1 MTEALHTHI
10 NIPMRKTILRRMM
23 AVMAIISAG
32 TPAAAD
38 DMTLTRAAAD
48 TATAAVD
55 EPATAVGDEVFT
67 SDEKLEEGIVTRYL
81 NTAIARGMA
90 SPHTTSHPTA
100 ADTRTERMEYG
111 RTVTGYVSAPKFGG
125 YTIGKYAYT
134 SADGNHSG
142 DGFTQRLMRFY
153 VDGTILRDFAYRI
166 QVQTNNDKFHMKDYF
181 IEWRR
186 YKALRIKM
194 GQFKRAFGMENPMN
208 PWDIGNGDY
217 SQLTKKLCGMGD
229 YIGGEASS
237 NGGRDQGLQIQGDII
252 PIGKDRHPLL
262 HYQLMIANGQG
273 INCGD
278 ADSNKDIM
286 GTLQLQPAGG
296 MAVGVFMWKG
306 RYTQGD
312 GVTVGRNRY
321 MLSARY
327 ERDGWTL
334 RSEYAHSTGHKLSD
348 YNADGTW
355 SGSGRA
361 DAWYALLGVPV
372 TPWLKTYVRYDTYRD
387 DATWQTAKTI
397 YSLTPNIQLHRNLM
411 LQPQLNYVHDR
422 NLTKPDYCE
431 LWMQVYVR
439 L

>member
-1 MTEALHTHI
+1 MHAAGRLPRQIWVNGIMTTATI
-10 NIPMRKTILRRMM
+10 PSYPMRKTILQRMM
-23 AVMAIISAG
+23 AMTAIAIMSAM
-32 TPAAAD
+32 PSVAD
-38 DMTLTRAAAD
+38 DKTGTSAD
-48 TATAAVD
+48 DTS
-55 EPATAVGDEVFT
+55 T
-67 SDEKLEEGIVTRYL
+67 SDERLEEGIVTQHI
-81 NTAIARGMA
+81 NTAIERGMSSLQNA
-90 SPHTTSHPTA
+90 DGATA
-100 ADTRTERMEYG
+100 GDGDAVEYG

-125 YTIGKYAYT
+125 YFIGKYAYS
-134 SADGNHSG
+134 SADGKHSG
-142 DGFTQRLMRFY
+142 DGFSQRLIRFY

-166 QVQTNNDKFHMKDYF
+166 QVQTNNDKFHMKDYYL
-181 IEWRR
+181 EWRR
-186 YKALRIKM
+186 YKAVRIRM

-229 YIGGEASS
+229 YTGGEASS
-237 NGGRDQGLQIQGDII
+237 NGGRDQGLQVQGDII
-252 PIGKDRHPLL
+252 PVGKDSHPLL

-286 GTLQLQPAGG
+286 GTVQLSPLSG
-296 MAVGVFMWKG
+296 MALGVFLWKG
-306 RYTQGD
+306 RYTAAD

-327 ERDGWTL
+327 ERDGWL
-334 RSEYAHSTGHKLSD
+334 VRSEYAHSTGHKVTD

-355 SGSGRA
+355 SGRGRA
-361 DAWYALLGVPV
+361 DAWYAIVGVPM
-372 TPWLKTYVRYDTYRD
+372 TPWLKTFLRYDTYRD

-422 NLTKPDYCE
+422 NLTKRDYCE
-431 LWMQVYVR
+431 LWMQLYVR